1 MFPHVHK
8 LSLILKLKKLVRYVW
23 FIKIRFGHQTSF
35 DEVYTPLL
43 SYLPMKTKLILK
55 TEPYK
60 GAARRLEHVV
70 MTGMRQRHMS
80 FYSNDSLRSDDNY
93 SLLIENYKFY
103 NTIGEGAYCKVRV
116 VQERRTKKFYALKY
130 MPKNQP
136 PNRLRTVVQE
146 RKVLSTVRHPFL
158 SNLRYA
164 FQSNNFLF
172 MVIDLINGGDLRYYL
187 KRYTL
192 SEAAIRIII
201 GELCCVTDY
210 LHELGIVHRDIKPEN
225 ILLDNHGHIH
235 LGDFNVAVELS
246 CDNPVIRGVS
256 GTFSYLAP
264 EMQEGAAYT
273 EQVDWWAVGIVFYEC
288 VYGKVPFRAKTRE
301 AMLRLMTRGPEFPKT
316 DPPVSTECM
325 NAIQRFFV
333 LFPSER
339 VRECNEIFEL
349 EFFKGLSRQ
358 SLEDTG
364 SRACQPAFIPN
375 KNSLSEVTKINRSKV
390 LGQELINWKTKS
402 KPSKQ
407 NKNEKKEKMVTK
419 YHNRLKQYGGML
431 SRLLA
436 HSTSIDDSKVD
447 YMYRVEFED
456 FNHERHNT
464 LDTMHSLLNE
474 KLSPWVSF
482 TSFNHEWTNA
492 PTKHQ
497 SILSNRASRIFN
509 ILKTDKESEDEKPPG
524 IIALHPASKGGR
536 LPVTHHHSHHH
547 NHHHHHSHSD
557 HADHRP
563 HRRPPGVGT

>member
-1 MFPHVHK
+1 MRE
-8 LSLILKLKKLVRYVW
+8 S
-23 FIKIRFGHQTSF
+23 
-35 DEVYTPLL
+35 
-43 SYLPMKTKLILK
+43 
-55 TEPYK
+55 YK
-60 GAARRLEHVV
+60 GATLRLNHRF
-70 MTGMRQRHMS
+70 MADMRQRHTS
-80 FYSNDSLRSDDNY
+80 FYSNDSLRSDDSY
-93 SLLIENYKFY
+93 SLSIENYKFY
-103 NTIGEGAYCKVRV
+103 NTIGEGAYCKVRI
-116 VQERRTKKFYALKY
+116 VQEKSSKKFYALKY

-192 SEAAIRIII
+192 SEDAIRIII

-225 ILLDNHGHIH
+225 ILLDNQGHIH

-273 EQVDWWAVGIVFYEC
+273 EQVDWWAVGVVFYEC

-316 DPPVSTECM
+316 DPPVSAECI
-325 NAIQRFFV
+325 NAMQRFFV

-339 VRECNEIFEL
+339 VRECSGIFEL
-349 EFFKGLSRQ
+349 EFFHGLTRQ
-358 SLEDTG
+358 CLEDTRSG
-364 SRACQPAFIPN
+364 ACQPVFIPN
-375 KNSLSEVTKINRSKV
+375 KNSLSEVTKINRSKT
-390 LGQELINWKTKS
+390 LGQEIINWKTKT
-402 KPSKQ
+402 KPNKQ
-407 NKNEKKEKMVTK
+407 KRNEKKEKMVTK
-419 YHNRLKQYGGML
+419 YHNRLKQYGGMI

-456 FNHERHNT
+456 FNHNRQNT
-464 LDTMHSLLNE
+464 FDTTHSLVHE

-482 TSFNHEWTNA
+482 NSFNHESVTA
-492 PTKHQ
+492 PPKRQ

-509 ILKTDKESEDEKPPG
+509 ILKTEKDLDDG
-524 IIALHPASKGGR
+524 IPSGVIAITPANKGGR
-536 LPVTHHHSHHH
+536 LPVHHQHHRH
-547 NHHHHHSHSD
+547 QAD
-557 HADHRP
+557 RADH
-563 HRRPPGVGT
+563 HQNRRP

>member
-235 LGDFNVAVELS
+235 LGTLMLQSSSPVTILLLEAYLEHLAIWLQKCRRELRIQS
-246 CDNPVIRGVS
+246 KSIGGQWGS
-256 GTFSYLAP
+256 FSTSV
-264 EMQEGAAYT
+264 YT
-273 EQVDWWAVGIVFYEC
+273 EKCHSVQKLG
-288 VYGKVPFRAKTRE
+288 
-301 AMLRLMTRGPEFPKT
+301 
-316 DPPVSTECM
+316 
-325 NAIQRFFV
+325 
-333 LFPSER
+333 
-339 VRECNEIFEL
+339 
-349 EFFKGLSRQ
+349 RQ
-358 SLEDTG
+358 
-364 SRACQPAFIPN
+364 C
-375 KNSLSEVTKINRSKV
+375 
-390 LGQELINWKTKS
+390 
-402 KPSKQ
+402 
-407 NKNEKKEKMVTK
+407 
-419 YHNRLKQYGGML
+419 
-431 SRLLA
+431 
-436 HSTSIDDSKVD
+436 
-447 YMYRVEFED
+447 
-456 FNHERHNT
+456 
-464 LDTMHSLLNE
+464 
-474 KLSPWVSF
+474 
-482 TSFNHEWTNA
+482 
-492 PTKHQ
+492 
-497 SILSNRASRIFN
+497 
-509 ILKTDKESEDEKPPG
+509 
-524 IIALHPASKGGR
+524 
-536 LPVTHHHSHHH
+536 
-547 NHHHHHSHSD
+547 
-557 HADHRP
+557 
-563 HRRPPGVGT
+563 